1 VVRVEDVIV
10 SVIAGS
16 SVPET
21 LVSAW
26 LGAFNAGDLDRM
38 LACAVPDVYFQPLRL
53 VGLDGS
59 YHGHDGVRRWVAQLR
74 ALRVEQR
81 IDLSDLSCVGDGQ
94 VLAAG
99 TVRLA
104 GRAEVSPFRA
114 LHRIGGELIIA
125 AHHYVSDPGLLERLG
140 LVR

>member
-1 VVRVEDVIV
+1 M

-16 SVPET
+16 HVPET
-21 LVSAW
+21 VVSAW
-26 LGAFNAGDLDRM
+26 LGACNAGDLDGI
-38 LACAVPDVYFQPLRL
+38 LACAVPDVHFQPLRL

-59 YHGHDGVRRWVAQLR
+59 YHGHSGVRRWVAQLR
-74 ALRVEQR
+74 SMRHEQR
-81 IDLSDLSCVGDGQ
+81 IDLSDLSSVGDGQ

-104 GRAEVSPFRA
+104 GRGEVFPFSA
-114 LHRIGGELIIA
+114 LHRIGAGLIIT
-125 AHHYVSDPGLLERLG
+125 AHHYVSDPGLLECLG